1 MARMNNLLD
10 KYGVRPVP
18 PPPVEPPEPDIS
30 PVEPPGPDI
39 PPVEP
44 PNQRGAFR
52 IKSGPADPQPK
63 PTGRTGFF
71 RPKTAEPQP
80 DVPFRTGTG
89 ERRSEEQGSGEAGP
103 MPGTFGQSR
112 GAGSAPEDRGAG
124 FRATPAGLRIPQSV
138 HGLAEQLPPLWG
150 VDLALI
156 LISLAGIIA
165 VLTHLPALLLAL
177 ARLVCSA
184 ISFLFNIA
192 LLLVL
197 GVVVVLWLRRPP
209 RSRW

>member
-18 PPPVEPPEPDIS
+18 PPPVEPPD
-30 PVEPPGPDI
+30 
-39 PPVEP
+39 
-44 PNQRGAFR
+44 QRGAFR

-63 PTGRTGFF
+63 PKPTGRTGFF
-71 RPKTAEPQP
+71 RPKTADPQP

-165 VLTHLPALLLAL
+165 VLAHLPALLLAL